1 MSKTE
6 HLNTSQ
12 SMMNESKD
20 KDSSAE
26 SVDEDQDNRDSN
38 LARQDLF
45 VVFTNERELR
55 NID

>member
-12 SMMNESKD
+12 SMMNESKE

-26 SVDEDQDNRDSN
+26 SVDEDQDNRESN